1 MEKNKTVSIKRKFIK
16 CKIGIE
22 KNIFSIVIND

>member
-16 CKIGIE
+16 YKIGIE
-22 KNIFSIVIND
+22 KNIFSVIIND

>member
-1 MEKNKTVSIKRKFIK
+1 MEKSKTVSFKKKIIK

-22 KNIFSIVIND
+22 KNIFSVIMND

>member
-1 MEKNKTVSIKRKFIK
+1 MEKSKTVSFKKKFIK

-22 KNIFSIVIND
+22 KNIFSVIMND